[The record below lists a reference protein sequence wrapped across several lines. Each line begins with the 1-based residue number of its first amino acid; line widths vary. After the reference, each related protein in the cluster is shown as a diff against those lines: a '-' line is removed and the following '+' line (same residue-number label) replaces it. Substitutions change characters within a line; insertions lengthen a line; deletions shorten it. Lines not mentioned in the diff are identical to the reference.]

1 MGRIE
6 EHAPEEDLVHLDQ
19 CGKGRIDAN
28 AKPSKVLPA
37 KGNNDDNND
46 NNNGPRFEGPV
57 LKGTAVLMM
66 IVVVVVSS

>member
-37 KGNNDDNND
+37 KGIMMITIIIIM
-46 NNNGPRFEGPV
+46 GRV
-57 LKGTAVLMM
+57 LKVL
-66 IVVVVVSS
+66 SSKEQQY